1 MDPSSRICNVTLM
14 LAACIW
20 SIWSAL
26 SVARVTADDLRK
38 YTFRQPCMGTLFQ
51 LTLYA
56 DDQLTANRAAKAAFD
71 RILTLD
77 AALSD
82 YKADSELNQLC
93 KTSGTH
99 QPTPVSDDLWSVLVF
114 SKSLCKETGGAFDV
128 TIGPL
133 VKLWR
138 SARKTGELPDEAAL
152 RLAGERV
159 DCGSLMALD
168 EGGHRVTLTASAMQ
182 LDLGGVAKGYAL
194 DAVVGIVRKKFGI
207 TRVLIDGGGDVLA
220 GDPPPG
226 RDYWSVAVRNPKNE
240 EQPWMVPLANAA
252 LATSGDLHQFVE
264 IGGVRYSHI
273 VDPSTGMGL
282 THQLQVSVLAPT
294 GTEADALASAVSV
307 LGNPKGLEFIKARQ
321 KCETLI
327 VFSDQGKTR
336 TVSTQGFPLKT
347 IPWGGTQG
355 HGATE

>member
-1 MDPSSRICNVTLM
+1 
-14 LAACIW
+14 
-20 SIWSAL
+20 
-26 SVARVTADDLRK
+26 
-38 YTFRQPCMGTLFQ
+38 MGTLFQ
-51 LTLYA
+51 LALYA

-71 RILTLD
+71 RILALD

-93 KTSGTH
+93 KTSGTA
-99 QPTPVSDDLWSVLVF
+99 QPTPVSDDLWRVLVF
-114 SKSLCKETGGAFDV
+114 SKSLCMETGGAFDV

-138 SARKTGELPDEAAL
+138 SARKTGELPSATAL
-152 RLAGERV
+152 RLASERV
-159 DCGSLMALD
+159 DCSSLMVLD
-168 EGGHRVTLTASAMQ
+168 ESGHRVTLTASAMQ

-194 DAVVGIVRKKFGI
+194 DQVVGVVREKFGI

-226 RDYWSVAVRNPKNE
+226 RDSWNVAVRNPKNE
-240 EQPWMVPLANAA
+240 DQPWIVPLANAA

-282 THQLQVSVLAPT
+282 SHQLQVSVLSPT

-307 LGNPKGLEFIKARQ
+307 LGKTRGLEFIKARP

-327 VFSDQGKTR
+327 VFSEGGEER
-336 TVSTQGFPLKT
+336 TISSDGFPLK
-347 IPWGGTQG
+347 
-355 HGATE
+355 EE

>member
-1 MDPSSRICNVTLM
+1 
-14 LAACIW
+14 
-20 SIWSAL
+20 
-26 SVARVTADDLRK
+26 
-38 YTFRQPCMGTLFQ
+38 
-51 LTLYA
+51 
-56 DDQLTANRAAKAAFD
+56 
-71 RILTLD
+71 
-77 AALSD
+77 
-82 YKADSELNQLC
+82 
-93 KTSGTH
+93 
-99 QPTPVSDDLWSVLVF
+99 
-114 SKSLCKETGGAFDV
+114 
-128 TIGPL
+128 
-133 VKLWR
+133 
-138 SARKTGELPDEAAL
+138 
-152 RLAGERV
+152 
-159 DCGSLMALD
+159 
-168 EGGHRVTLTASAMQ
+168 
-182 LDLGGVAKGYAL
+182 
-194 DAVVGIVRKKFGI
+194 
-207 TRVLIDGGGDVLA
+207 
-220 GDPPPG
+220 
-226 RDYWSVAVRNPKNE
+226 
-240 EQPWMVPLANAA
+240 MVPLANTA